1 METCLFFVTEG
12 NELLY
17 QQYLGIKKSLFDV
30 YVDINT
36 VDHVIIC
43 NQWALLTFNHV
54 PTVVIFT

>member
-43 NQWALLTFNHV
+43 NQWALLTL
-54 PTVVIFT
+54 IF